1 MHPSIIRLPLQ
12 FDADRLQADLGH
24 VQQSAWTAHFNQHI
38 YEGDWS
44 VVPLRAVPG
53 SPIPHFSIPYER
65 RQEDTPL
72 LRSCEYF
79 QQVVS
84 SFHCPLAAVRLL
96 RLGAGAT
103 IKEHCD
109 PMLSL
114 EHDEVRIHVI
124 LTTNPDVE
132 CRIDGVSGHWSAG
145 ECWYADFTKPHSF
158 TNRGDTERVHI
169 VLDCGLND
177 WLRNLLL
184 STTSETWHDRKH

>member
-1 MHPSIIRLPLQ
+1 MHPSIIRLPLN
-12 FDADRLQADLGH
+12 FDAARLQADLNR
-24 VQQSAWTAHFNQHI
+24 VQPSAWTPHFNERV

-53 SPIPHFSIPYER
+53 SPIPAFSLPHET

-79 QQVVS
+79 QQVLAA
-84 SFHCPLAAVRLL
+84 FRCPLASVRLL

-114 EHDEVRIHVI
+114 AHDEVRLHVV
-124 LTTNPDVE
+124 LTTNPQVE
-132 CRIDGVSGHWSAG
+132 ARIDGMAGHWAAG

-158 TNRGDTERVHI
+158 ANRGATERVHI

-177 WLRNLLL
+177 WLRNLL
-184 STTSETWHDRKH
+184 TA

>member
-1 MHPSIIRLPLQ
+1 MHPYIIRLPLQ
-12 FDADRLQADLGH
+12 FDAARLQADLDQ
-24 VQQSAWTAHFNQHI
+24 VQPSAWKAHFNERI
-38 YEGDWS
+38 YDGDWS

-53 SPIPHFSIPYER
+53 SPIPHFSLPNET

-72 LRSCEYF
+72 LRSCDYF

-84 SFHCPLAAVRLL
+84 SFKCRLASVRLL

-109 PMLSL
+109 PLLSL
-114 EHDEVRIHVI
+114 NHEEVRIHVV
-124 LTTNPDVE
+124 LKTNPEVE
-132 CRIDGVSGHWSAG
+132 VRIDDTSMHWAAG

-158 TNRGDTERVHI
+158 TNRGESDRIHI

-177 WLRNLLL
+177 WLRNTLIA
-184 STTSETWHDRKH
+184 